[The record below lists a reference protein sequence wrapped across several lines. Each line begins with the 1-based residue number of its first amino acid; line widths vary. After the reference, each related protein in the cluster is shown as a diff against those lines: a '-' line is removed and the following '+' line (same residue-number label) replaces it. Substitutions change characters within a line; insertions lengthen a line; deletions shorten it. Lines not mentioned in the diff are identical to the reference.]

1 MPRRLTGVTHLLL
14 ISEVFLNCHVIAFTF
29 IFLAYATLAKQLTR
43 TITKPKLFI
52 LNSDGYP
59 VSLKP

>member
-1 MPRRLTGVTHLLL
+1 MTGVIHLLL
-14 ISEVFLNCHVIAFTF
+14 ISEVFLNSHVIAFTF
-29 IFLAYATLAKQLTR
+29 IFLAYAALTKQLTR